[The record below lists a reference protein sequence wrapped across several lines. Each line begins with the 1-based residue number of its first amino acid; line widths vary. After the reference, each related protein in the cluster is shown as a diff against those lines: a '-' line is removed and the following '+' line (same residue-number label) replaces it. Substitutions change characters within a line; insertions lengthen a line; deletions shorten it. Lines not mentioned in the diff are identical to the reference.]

1 MLILTLF
8 AFVAGA
14 GTAVSPCVLP
24 VLPALLSAGVTGGRR
39 RPLGIVLGLALTFT
53 ITIVGFGEVADGVG
67 LGDGTVRTLATLALL
82 AFGLAVLL
90 PAVGDRL
97 EARLSRLAR
106 FAPAAGR
113 PTDGDGLR
121 SGVAIGAALG
131 FVYAPCAGP
140 ILASVIAVGAAT
152 GETVVIALAYAAGT
166 STVLLGL
173 ALGGRGLV
181 DRVRTRGRG
190 PLIRRVVGAVMVL
203 TAVAMVAELD
213 LRFQTAIA
221 DDLPAAVVNPTKALE
236 ESAAVEDRLADL
248 QGPPRF
254 DSDAVAAKPAP
265 DAPAA
270 GPAQRPSDARD
281 PGLPGVV
288 TPQLPMLGPAPDFT
302 GTQRWFNTPGGR
314 RLSLP
319 QLSEQRRVVLVDFW
333 TFTCINCIRT
343 LPHLKA
349 WDRAYRDQGLTIV
362 GVHSPEFAFEKDAG
376 NVRAAIRRSGLR
388 YPVAQDNDFD
398 TWDAWGNRVWPAKYL
413 VDADGQVRY
422 THFGEGE
429 YEETEAAIRA
439 LLAEAGDD
447 DLGAGARAVPGRTP
461 SRRATPETYLGSQR
475 AMGFA
480 QPPTDG
486 TRAYRYAGA
495 LPQSGFALN
504 GRWTVDQERATAVT
518 DGVVRAKVVAKDVY
532 LVLSPPKNRNGLVT
546 VELDGRPIT
555 RAQAGADVRDGRVP
569 VPRQRLYHLVALDAA
584 REHEL
589 TLRLRDGTSG
599 YAFTF
604 G

>member
-1 MLILTLF
+1 MLLLTLF

-14 GTAVSPCVLP
+14 GTALSPCVLP

-39 RPLGIVLGLALTFT
+39 RPVGIVLGLALTFT
-53 ITIVGFGEVADGVG
+53 ITIVGFGEVVDGVG

-90 PAVGDRL
+90 PDVG
-97 EARLSRLAR
+97 AQ
-106 FAPAAGR
+106 R
-113 PTDGDGLR
+113 PDAGDGLR
-121 SGVAIGAALG
+121 SGIAIGAALG

-140 ILASVIAVGAAT
+140 ILASVIAVGAAS
-152 GETVVIALAYAAGT
+152 GETVVIGLAYAAGT

-181 DRVRTRGRG
+181 DRVRRRGRG
-190 PLIRRVVGAVMVL
+190 PLIRRAVGTVMVL
-203 TAVAMVAELD
+203 TAVAMIAELD

-221 DDLPAAVVNPTKALE
+221 DDLPAAVVNPTKVLE
-236 ESAAVEDRLADL
+236 ESAAVQERLADL

-254 DSDAVAAKPAP
+254 DAGTVPARTPPAGGTVA
-265 DAPAA
+265 
-270 GPAQRPSDARD
+270 
-281 PGLPGVV
+281 LP
-288 TPQLPMLGPAPDFT
+288 TLGPAPDFT
-302 GTQRWFNTPGGR
+302 GTQRWFNTAGGR
-314 RLSLP
+314 PLSLP
-319 QLSEQRRVVLVDFW
+319 RLTQQRRVVLVDFW

-349 WDRAYRDQGLTIV
+349 LDRAYRDRGLTIV

-376 NVRAAIRRSGLR
+376 NVRDAIRRSGLR
-388 YPVAQDNDFD
+388 YPVAQDNDFG

-422 THFGEGE
+422 THFGEGNH
-429 YEETEAAIRA
+429 EETEAAVRT
-439 LLAEAGDD
+439 LLAESGNGDPGP
-447 DLGAGARAVPGRTP
+447 GAPAVTGRST
-461 SRRATPETYLGSQR
+461 SRLTTPETYLGSRR

-504 GRWTVDQERATAVT
+504 GRWTVDEERATAAA

-532 LVLSPPKNRNGLVT
+532 LVLGPPEARDGLVT
-546 VELDGRPIT
+546 VELDGRPIAQ
-555 RAQAGADVRDGRVP
+555 AQAGEDVRDGRVA
-569 VPRQRLYHLVALDAA
+569 VAGQRLYHLVSLDTA

-589 TLRLRDGTSG
+589 TLRLRDRTSA